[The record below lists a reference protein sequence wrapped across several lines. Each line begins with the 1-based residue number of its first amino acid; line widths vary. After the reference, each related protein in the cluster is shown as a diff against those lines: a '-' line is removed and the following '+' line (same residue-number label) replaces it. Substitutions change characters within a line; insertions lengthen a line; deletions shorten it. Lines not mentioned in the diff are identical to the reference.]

1 MISIEEIRD
10 FIESFN
16 FGANMY
22 CVGAFEGEKEKIIGV
37 FEVDAGDD
45 EQAYDSTHSTR
56 AIDLVIHWNDDYN
69 ETDQKALEI
78 YKTLFRKYN
87 FKINNKQISFIIVS
101 PVKDEYKDNY
111 GIYNRS
117 IRIKFIQ

>member
-10 FIESFN
+10 WIESFN

-22 CVGAFEGEKEKIIGV
+22 SVGAIDWQQQKIIGV
-37 FEVDAGDD
+37 YEVDSGDD
-45 EQAYDSTHSTR
+45 EQSYDSTHSTR

-69 ETDQKALEI
+69 ETDKKALEI
-78 YKTLFRKYN
+78 YKALFRKYN
-87 FKINNKQISFIIVS
+87 FIINDKHISFIIVS
-101 PVKDEYKDNY
+101 PVKDEYKDQY

>member
-10 FIESFN
+10 WIKSFN
-16 FGANMY
+16 FGASMY
-22 CVGAFEGEKEKIIGV
+22 SVGSFKGENKKIIAI
-37 FEVDAGDD
+37 FEVDNGDD
-45 EQAYDSTHSTR
+45 EQSYETHTTR
-56 AIDLVIHWNDDYN
+56 AIDLIIHWNDDYN
-69 ETDQKALEI
+69 ETDRKAMEI

-87 FKINNKQISFIIVS
+87 FSINDKKISFIIVN
-101 PVKDEYKDNY
+101 PVKDEYKDKY